1 MKYLI
6 LAVQGMAVGAA
17 NIMPGISGATLAV
30 IFRVYDRLITA
41 ANQLFS
47 RKFAAAFKVLI
58 PFAVGA
64 LVGVF
69 AFGSAIGFL
78 IEHVPFPTM
87 TFIAGLMA
95 GTMPFLYNQATK
107 GSKKKAS
114 YYVAALL
121 AAVAIIFMAL
131 LTPASPTST
140 DAANAPMIFFFIG
153 GTVAAAVMVI
163 PGVSGSM
170 VLIMLGLYPA
180 VIYIINL
187 VREFILAPSVDLLVP
202 ILRVALPMVGGVV
215 LGGIL
220 MSKLIAILLK
230 THFNLMYF
238 LILGLVVGTIF
249 ILFTDTSALQSY
261 ERLTL
266 PIIITGI
273 VTFIVGVFL
282 AHKLGKQVTPSTIP
296 EAALQLDR

>member
-1 MKYLI
+1 
-6 LAVQGMAVGAA
+6 MAVGAA

-47 RKFAAAFKVLI
+47 RKFAAAFNVLV
-58 PFAVGA
+58 PFTVGA

-78 IEHVPFPTM
+78 IERVPFPTM

-95 GTMPFLYNQATK
+95 GTTPFLYSQATK
-107 GSKKKAS
+107 GGKKKAA

-121 AAVAIIFMAL
+121 AAAVIILMAV
-131 LTPASPTST
+131 LTPASPTSA
-140 DAANAPMIFFFIG
+140 DAVNAPIVFFFIG
-153 GTVAAAVMVI
+153 GAVAAAVMVI

-180 VIYIINL
+180 VIHIINL
-187 VREFILAPSVDLLVP
+187 VREFLLSPSPELLMP
-202 ILRVALPMVGGVV
+202 ILRVALPMVGGVI

-261 ERLTL
+261 DRLNPL
-266 PIIITGI
+266 IIITGVI
-273 VTFIVGVFL
+273 TFTIGMFL
-282 AHKLGKQVTPSTIP
+282 ALKLGKKVTPSTTA
-296 EAALQLDR
+296 EAALQLDS